1 MRGATTIAAA
11 VLVLAG
17 GLQATPVRAADT
29 DTDTGSSGLTADDGA
44 RGKDFWEDDELP
56 AATAEAR
63 ASERAVASKKPVE
76 VDELTSST
84 SRVVA
89 HPDGTFTA
97 ETATSPERVRKDGA
111 WTDVDT
117 TLVTRP
123 DGGLAPRAA
132 EDIRFSGGGTDEPL
146 ARMVTAGK
154 KYAVS
159 SPWALPKPE
168 VDGSSAVYRSVLPD
182 VDLAVQAHPDGFTYH
197 LVVHSREAAANPA
210 LEKVSFPVEAEGL
223 SVRTDD
229 SGAAS
234 FVDDS
239 GYAVVS
245 SGSALMWDAGRATGT
260 ATATDAG
267 TAAAKAPAKTSAAS
281 AKKAGPSTASASSAS
296 SAEAVAETLSAD
308 AESRTAV
315 MDTAVT
321 DDTLTVVPDQGF
333 LADEATTYPVVL
345 DPPAVKATLTGW
357 TALWSNSPGTSFWKT
372 KHALGVGYDAFVD
385 NKKSRSL
392 FQFDTR
398 RVAGKKILNATF
410 TPYAIW
416 SANCVKQNVDLYRTS
431 SISSSTTWNSQSTSL
446 KWYTKVDTVSAAK
459 GHSSECP
466 DGDIEFDAT
475 AAVAHTAKAK
485 DTLTTLGLRADEG
498 DPIAWK
504 QFMSP
509 LDPEATSARKPRLSI
524 TYVTPPDSKPSS
536 VKMSDPKVSCSASS
550 APAQIRDATPRLTAT
565 PTSSD
570 ASNASL
576 RPHFELYKGTATT
589 ATSLKPST
597 WTDSGTAGTSVTATL
612 EENAAYRFRA
622 RTEYKYTWQGATHSL
637 YGPWSGYCYFKV
649 DSKGPLLPKVSS
661 TVYKECAGT
670 SCDPADPEQGSVGMT
685 AGFKVEGGAGD
696 VRRYDWWLNGAKLG
710 SKTFTANTPAYEIEA
725 APDKRLTN
733 TLRVQTYDGAGNAS
747 PHADYQFRVAK
758 GSDPVASWK
767 FDEGSGTT
775 AADSSGK
782 NRPLTLAATTWTDKA
797 RLGGGLRTDG
807 ATSSASTAT
816 SVLDTTNSFTVSAW
830 ARLTSK
836 DHVATV
842 ATQSGTSGG
851 AFQLYYSESFDRW
864 IFNRYGTDVD
874 SPTIVRALSKKPP
887 VAGAWTHLM
896 GVYDHNRKQIR
907 LYVNGQLQAATEFT
921 TPWAAKGTFEVGRM
935 KSLGKY
941 SSWFEGEIDQVQVW
955 NRVVFDN
962 ELEAIV
968 NAENPATGHNE
979 AALLASWAFNV
990 PVGHTALDGSG
1001 RGNVLRL
1008 DTGASFAATDDPAHG
1023 DVLELDAAKLGRATS
1038 AVELDESG
1046 SYSLAGWV
1054 NLDVSRLENTTLPH
1068 SATVFSHP
1076 GAERN
1081 SFRLWYRQEAGQ
1093 TVGDWNFGRYET
1105 DVLNGPAAGVVSDEV
1120 NSPGG
1125 WVHVVAVFDSVNSS
1139 IKLYVSG
1146 QRQGDE
1152 DGVLSD
1158 DAYQPTGPLMVG
1170 GSRRHDTG
1178 EWGNP
1183 LAGQLDDLRVYA
1195 GVLSD
1200 AEITQLATVDEPPV
1214 PIE

>member
-1 MRGATTIAAA
+1 MRGALTSACAA
-11 VLVLAG
+11 LVLAG
-17 GLQATPVRAADT
+17 GLQAVPVRAA
-29 DTDTGSSGLTADDGA
+29 DTGSSGLTADDGA

-56 AATAEAR
+56 AATAER
-63 ASERAVASKKPVE
+63 HASERAVASGKPVE
-76 VDELTSST
+76 IDELTSTT

-89 HPDGTFTA
+89 NPDGSFTA
-97 ETATSPERVRKDGA
+97 EAATSPERVRKDGE
-111 WTDVDT
+111 WMGVDT

-123 DGGLAPRAA
+123 DGSLAPRAA
-132 EDIRFSGGGTDEPL
+132 EDIRLSGGDTDAPL
-146 ARMVTAGK
+146 ARLVTAGK
-154 KYAVS
+154 EYAVS

-168 VDGSSAVYRSVLPD
+168 IDGSSAIYRSVLPD

-210 LEKVSFPVEAEGL
+210 LKKVSFPIQSKGL
-223 SVRTDD
+223 SVRADD
-229 SGAAS
+229 SGATS
-234 FVDDS
+234 YVDAS

-245 SGSALMWDAGRATGT
+245 SGSALMWDAGRGAS
-260 ATATDAG
+260 ALAG
-267 TAAAKAPAKTSAAS
+267 TA
-281 AKKAGPSTASASSAS
+281 KKATFRSASSAPVAAS
-296 SAEAVAETLSAD
+296 SAEATATAVADTLSAD
-308 AESRTAV
+308 SNSRTAV

-321 DDTLTVVPDQGF
+321 DDTLSIVPDQSF
-333 LADEATTYPVVL
+333 LADEATSYPVVL

-357 TALWSNSPGTSFWKT
+357 TSLWSNSPGTSFWKT

-385 NKKSRSL
+385 NKKARSL

-398 RVAGKKILNATF
+398 RVAGKKIVNATF

-416 SANCVKQNVDLYRTS
+416 SANCVKQDVHLYRTS
-431 SISSSTTWNSQSTSL
+431 QISSGTTWNSQDSSL
-446 KWYTKVDTVSAAK
+446 KWYTKVDTVSASK
-459 GHSSECP
+459 GHSSDCP

-485 DTLTTLGLRADEG
+485 DTLTTLGLRADES

-509 LDPEATSARKPRLSI
+509 LDPDATSSRKPRLSI

-536 VKMSDPKVSCSASS
+536 VKMSDPKVSCSAST
-550 APAQIRDATPRLTAT
+550 APAQIRDTTPRLTAT

-570 ASNASL
+570 ASSASL
-576 RPHFELYKGTATT
+576 RPNFELYKGSSTT
-589 ATSLKPST
+589 ETSLKPST
-597 WTDSGTAGTSVTATL
+597 WTDSGTAGTAVTAALDQTVS
-612 EENAAYRFRA
+612 YKFRA
-622 RTEYKYTWQGATHSL
+622 RTEYKYTWKGATHSL
-637 YGPWSGYCYFKV
+637 FGPWSSFCYFKV
-649 DSKGPLLPKVSS
+649 DSKGPLLPQVSS

-670 SCDPADPEQGSVGMT
+670 SCDAADPELGSVGMT

-696 VRRYDWWLNGAKLG
+696 VRRYDWWLNGVKLG
-710 SKTFTANTPAYEIEA
+710 SKTFTANTPTYEIEA

-775 AADSSGK
+775 AEDSSGR
-782 NRPLTLAATTWTDKA
+782 NRPLTLTSTAWTDKA
-797 RLGGGLRTDG
+797 RLGGGVSTDG
-807 ATSSASTAT
+807 TSGAGVTTS
-816 SVLDTTNSFTVSAW
+816 SVLDTTNSFAVSGW
-830 ARLTSK
+830 VRLTGK
-836 DHVATV
+836 DHVSTLAS
-842 ATQSGTSGG
+842 QSGTRMG
-851 AFQLYYSESFDRW
+851 AFQLYYSQSYDRW
-864 IFNRYGTDVD
+864 IFNRYSTDTD
-874 SPTIVRALSKKPP
+874 DTTIVRAVSKKPP

-896 GVYDHNRKQIR
+896 GVYDHNKKQIR

-935 KSLGKY
+935 KGLGIY
-941 SSWFEGEIDQVQVW
+941 SSWFEGDLDQVQVW
-955 NRVVFDN
+955 NRVVFEN
-962 ELEAIV
+962 ELWAIA
-968 NAENPATGHNE
+968 NAESPATGRTE
-979 AALLASWAFNV
+979 AALLANWRFDAVVRRSV
-990 PVGHTALDGSG
+990 LDASG
-1001 RGNVLRL
+1001 RGNELRL
-1008 DTGASFAATDDPAHG
+1008 DTGATIATTDDPAHG
-1023 DVLELDAAKLGRATS
+1023 DVLALDAANNGRAIS
-1038 AVELDESG
+1038 PVPLDESG

-1054 NLDVSRLENTTLPH
+1054 DLATQSKLEDTTTAH

-1076 GAERN
+1076 GEARN

-1093 TVGDWNFGRYET
+1093 SVGDWRFGRYET
-1105 DVLNGPAAGVVSDEV
+1105 DVLNGPAAEVSSDEV
-1120 NSPGG
+1120 ESPGG

-1152 DGVLSD
+1152 DGVLSKD
-1158 DAYQPTGPLMVG
+1158 TYQPTGSLMVG
-1170 GSRRHDTG
+1170 ASLRHDNG
-1178 EWGNP
+1178 QLGNP
-1183 LAGQLDDLRVYA
+1183 LPGRLDDLRVYA